1 MPFWITFRIGK
12 YFLYDLYKQC
22 VTIISKSLYHLAIRK
37 STKQSL
43 IAIKE
48 KKMAKEF
55 KYRDI
60 VKYPEYRKLLLSSL
74 INRFGDAVD
83 AIAFTWLVYQIT
95 HSASWSALIFGLNLL
110 PNILVQP
117 FAGAL
122 VEKMDKKK
130 VIVFTHILRGI
141 VISAFVCMYLAGIV
155 NPFIMVAFTLVITTI
170 ESFNLPASTAFLPG
184 VIRKEHLTHAMSL
197 NSTVSSAIA
206 LVGTGIAGIII
217 AKWGVYTAM
226 LIDAA
231 TFFIA
236 AFITATVS
244 ELNAEGDAPAGSAN
258 EDSYLS
264 LLKSGISY
272 VMKKKVILN
281 YCLIAVALNFLLVPL
296 NSLIAP
302 IAEECYGLGS
312 ELLSVIGMASS
323 LGAIIGSA
331 IVPMIS
337 GKMSAK
343 NSLVAFGIIL
353 GAAMYALTLGR
364 YLNGSAVYGYLLAGA
379 CYVIMTLSASVMVG
393 ILGVQ
398 FVKNVEQSYLARAAA
413 IFNASAA
420 AATPVG
426 SVIVSACAVSVS
438 PALLIAV
445 SAVLAIVLFLLV
457 AVSNLKFE
465 MKEELTNAA

>member
-1 MPFWITFRIGK
+1 
-12 YFLYDLYKQC
+12 
-22 VTIISKSLYHLAIRK
+22 
-37 STKQSL
+37 
-43 IAIKE
+43 
-48 KKMAKEF
+48 MAKEF

-60 VKYPEYRKLLLSSL
+60 IKYPEYRKLLFSGL

-83 AIAFTWLVYQIT
+83 AIAFTWLVYEIT
-95 HSASWSALIFGLNLL
+95 HSASWSALIFGLNFL
-110 PNILVQP
+110 PNIFVQP

-130 VIVFTHILRGI
+130 VIVLTHILRGL
-141 VISAFVCMYLAGIV
+141 VISAFVVMYPAGAVSPI
-155 NPFIMVAFTLVITTI
+155 IMAAFTLIITSI
-170 ESFNLPASTAFLPG
+170 ESFNLPASTAFIPG
-184 VIRKEHLTHAMSL
+184 VVRREHLTHAMSL
-197 NSTVSSAIA
+197 NSTISSAA
-206 LVGTGIAGIII
+206 AFVGTGIAGIII
-217 AKWGVYTAM
+217 AKCGVYTAM

-236 AFITATVS
+236 AGITASVKELKTDNEETASS
-244 ELNAEGDAPAGSAN
+244 ESK
-258 EDSYLS
+258 DSYAS

-272 VMKKKVILN
+272 VLKKKVILN

-312 ELLSVIGMASS
+312 ELLSIIGMASAI
-323 LGAIIGSA
+323 GAIIGSA

-337 GKMSAK
+337 EKMSAK
-343 NSLVAFGIIL
+343 NSIVLFGLIL
-353 GAAMYALTLGR
+353 GAGMYVLTLGR
-364 YLNGSAVYGYLLAGA
+364 YLNSAVLYGYLLAGS
-379 CYVIMTLSASVMVG
+379 CYVIMTMSASVIVG

-398 FVKNVEQSYLARAAA
+398 FVKSVEQSYLARAAA
-413 IFNASAA
+413 IFNASSA

-426 SVIVSACAVSVS
+426 SMIVSACAVSIS

-445 SAVLAIVLFLLV
+445 SAVLAIVLFLIV

-465 MKEELTNAA
+465 IKEEVANAA